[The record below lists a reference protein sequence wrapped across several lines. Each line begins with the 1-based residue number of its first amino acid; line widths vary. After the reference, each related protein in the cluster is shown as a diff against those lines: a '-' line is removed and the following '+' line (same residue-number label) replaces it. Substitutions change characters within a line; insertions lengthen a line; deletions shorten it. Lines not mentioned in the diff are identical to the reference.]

1 MIAFNGRQYLPAA
14 SHGNMRI
21 TAACL
26 GGQWV
31 IGGKWL
37 THATQQ
43 AIIAAFGAVE
53 GIAVILETNDYLNQ
67 IATTDPQRALQI
79 SGFINEYPMLVA
91 SLVETSKVATMNA
104 QTSDKAVFVT
114 DIIADN
120 ASDELLMNYYLVN
133 DSSGTTWGSTQGWQ
147 SNTDAFIVALYASNG
162 NFWYHNAGG
171 YRNTG
176 VSRKSQVGK
185 WLTQYITKS
194 KCGLVGIDESNLG
207 NGAIG
212 TFTGD
217 YPVKLELQY
226 NVQMKEAIMKRNGTD
241 LIHLVPAA
249 DNVMVDIARCIVI
262 HNTGNGIATIAI
274 TDKQ

>member
-1 MIAFNGRQYLPAA
+1 MITHNGTYLLHATHHGMPIVAA
-14 SHGNMRI
+14 TM
-21 TAACL
+21 
-26 GGQWV
+26 GGKMV
-31 IGGKWL
+31 IGGWL
-37 THATQQ
+37 LSAALQ
-43 AIIAAFGAVE
+43 AIVAAFGAE
-53 GIAVILETNDYLNQ
+53 GTEVIAKTNDYLNQ

-147 SNTDAFIVALYASNG
+147 SNIDAFLVALYASNG

-176 VSRKSQVGK
+176 VSRSSQVGK

-194 KCGLVGIDESNLG
+194 RCGLVGIDESNLG

-262 HNTGNGIATIAI
+262 HNTGNGIATIAL
-274 TDKQ
+274 TDKTTS